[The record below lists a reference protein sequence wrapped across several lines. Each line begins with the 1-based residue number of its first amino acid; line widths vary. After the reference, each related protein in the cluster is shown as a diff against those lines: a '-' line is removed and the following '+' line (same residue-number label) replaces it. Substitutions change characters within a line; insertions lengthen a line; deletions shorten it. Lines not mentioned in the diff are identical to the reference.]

1 MITTQPEVEKMEALL
16 EEMSLTIKN
25 LSSLAAAHGLM
36 NPYVNHELHDAVDGD
51 LNAKPVDSVLGALK
65 KVNEGLRPEWA
76 FLNLG

>member
-1 MITTQPEVEKMEALL
+1 MITSQPKVEKMETLL

-36 NPYVNHELHDAVDGD
+36 SPYVNHELHDAVDGD
-51 LNAKPVDSVLGALK
+51 LNAKPMDAVLGTLK
-65 KVNEGLRPEWA
+65 KVNDGLKPEWT

>member
-1 MITTQPEVEKMEALL
+1 MITTQPEVEKMETLL

-36 NPYVNHELHDAVDGD
+36 NPYVNHELHDAIDGD
-51 LNAKPVDSVLGALK
+51 LNSKPVDDILVTLK
-65 KVNEGLRPEWA
+65 KVNEGLRPEWS

>member
-1 MITTQPEVEKMEALL
+1 MITTHPEVEKMETLM

-36 NPYVNHELHDAVDGD
+36 SPYVNHELHDAVDGD
-51 LNAKPVDSVLGALK
+51 LNAKPMDDVLGTLK
-65 KVNEGLRPEWA
+65 KVNEGLRPEWT

>member
-1 MITTQPEVEKMEALL
+1 MIATQPEVEKLESLL

-36 NPYVNHELHDAVDGD
+36 NPYVNHQLHDAVDGD
-51 LNAKPVDSVLGALK
+51 LNAKTLDEVLGSLK
-65 KVNEGLRPEWA
+65 RVNERLNPEWA

>member
-1 MITTQPEVEKMEALL
+1 MITSQPKVEKMETLL

-36 NPYVNHELHDAVDGD
+36 SPYVNHELHDAVDGD
-51 LNAKPVDSVLGALK
+51 LNAKPMDAVLGTLK
-65 KVNEGLRPEWA
+65 KVNDGLKPEWA